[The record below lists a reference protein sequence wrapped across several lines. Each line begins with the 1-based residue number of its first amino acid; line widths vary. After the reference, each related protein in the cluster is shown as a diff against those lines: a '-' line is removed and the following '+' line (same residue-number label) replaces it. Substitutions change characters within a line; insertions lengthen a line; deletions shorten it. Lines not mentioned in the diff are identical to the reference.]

1 MYSSWS
7 LPRSFRT
14 RFGQIPHL
22 VHDSRAL
29 TSVASGYSHNR
40 LFSKSHDL
48 PSDLPEAPPAG
59 YFDDRKK
66 NDYNFFH
73 QQLTRAP
80 TPGLAPRPKSSVRS
94 IRSPAQSARS
104 LTHSLTRAPASLG
117 DTSSPFSLA
126 FSNKTLPYFRRRC
139 ELNET
144 GPIEPL
150 EAGRWTSLP
159 VHYQVTRARNEPPHG
174 AQEASQRLSQGLLAE
189 LWHRKRT

>member
-1 MYSSWS
+1 MEFAALVSHSIWTNS
-7 LPRSFRT
+7 
-14 RFGQIPHL
+14 HL

-29 TSVASGYSHNR
+29 TSVASGYSTTDYSRNPMIFLVIFQKPR
-40 LFSKSHDL
+40 RQDILMMQKS
-48 PSDLPEAPPAG
+48 
-59 YFDDRKK
+59 
-66 NDYNFFH
+66 DYNFFH

-94 IRSPAQSARS
+94 IRSPAQSAHS